1 MASRSFSLEPLRS
14 HIDLRRRCLLSFEA
28 KIFTVAASLIALACV
43 LSEVGTRAPLC
54 LEGVNNTFFKSVWVQ
69 KTHLRNASA
78 ADQYNK

>member
-1 MASRSFSLEPLRS
+1 MASRSLSLEPLRS
-14 HIDLRRRCLLSFEA
+14 HIDLRRRCLLS
-28 KIFTVAASLIALACV
+28 KIFTVAASLIALARV
-43 LSEVGTRAPLC
+43 PSEVGTRAPLC